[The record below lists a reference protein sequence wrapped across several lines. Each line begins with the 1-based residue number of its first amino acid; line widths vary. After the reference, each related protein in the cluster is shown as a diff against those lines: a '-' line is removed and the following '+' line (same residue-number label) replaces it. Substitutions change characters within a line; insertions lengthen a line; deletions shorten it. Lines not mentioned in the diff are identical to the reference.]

1 MLSSNE
7 KKIDARPLRS
17 WLFTPATRPQRF
29 EKAFES
35 RADALIIDLEDAV
48 APADKEAARQTAFSY
63 LETRVGGAGT
73 VALRINGLDT
83 IAGINDLHALL
94 NSKVDP
100 EVIVLPKAS
109 SFEQLGILANLLAV
123 SGKAA
128 RVVAIIETAGA
139 LAEIEKLAQAP
150 KLLGLMFGAA
160 DMAAD
165 LGAAT
170 SWEGLIYARQ
180 RLVAAA
186 ASSNILPIDAPFFD
200 IHDSDGGA
208 KEVQQALEIGFRAKA
223 AIHPRH
229 IEAINQSLTPSA
241 DMVEQARRILAENG
255 KGVGVVD
262 GKMIDEAVARKAR
275 RVLSMAGAD

>member
-1 MLSSNE
+1 MLSSNV
-7 KKIDARPLRS
+7 KKIDTRRLRS
-17 WLFTPATRPQRF
+17 WLFTPATRPERF
-29 EKAFES
+29 EKAFEAC
-35 RADALIIDLEDAV
+35 ADALIVDLEDAV
-48 APADKEAARQTAFSY
+48 APADKDTARQTAFSY
-63 LETRVGGAGT
+63 LLNREAETGT

-94 NSKVDP
+94 NSEVDP

>member
-1 MLSSNE
+1 M
-7 KKIDARPLRS
+7 RPALQIERS
-17 WLFTPATRPQRF
+17 LLFVPGHRPERF
-29 EKAFES
+29 DKAAAS
-35 RADALIIDLEDAV
+35 GSHALVLDLEDAV
-48 APADKEAARQTAFSY
+48 APADKDTARQTAFSY
-63 LETRVGGAGT
+63 LLNREAETGT

-94 NSKVDP
+94 NSEVDP

>member
-1 MLSSNE
+1 MLSSNL
-7 KKIDARPLRS
+7 KKIDTRPLRS
-17 WLFTPATRPQRF
+17 WLFTPATRPERF

-35 RADALIIDLEDAV
+35 HADALIIDLEDAV
-48 APADKEAARQTAFSY
+48 APPDKDSARQTAFSY
-63 LETRVGGAGT
+63 LQNRTADAGT
-73 VALRINGLDT
+73 AALRMNGLDT

-100 EVIVLPKAS
+100 EIIVLPKAS
-109 SFEQLGILANLLAV
+109 SLEQVGILANLLTV

-128 RVVAIIETAGA
+128 RLVAIIETAEA
-139 LAEIEKLAQAP
+139 LAQIEKVAQAP
-150 KLLGLMFGAA
+150 RLLGLMFGAA

-170 SWEGLIYARQ
+170 TWEGLIYARQ
-180 RLVAAA
+180 RLIAAA
-186 ASSNILPIDAPFFD
+186 ASCNLLPIDAPFFD
-200 IHDSDGGA
+200 IHDSEGGA
-208 KEVQQALEIGFRAKA
+208 EEVRQAMEIGFRAKA

-229 IEAINQSLTPSA
+229 LAAINQSLTPSA
-241 DMVEQARRILAENG
+241 EMVEQARRILAEND

-275 RVLSMAGAD
+275 RVLTMAGAS

>member
-170 SWEGLIYARQ
+170 SWEGLSYARQ